1 MPKTPRKAPFSP
13 SKRRATSAA
22 AGTPNTKRASPRR
35 TTANRGSA
43 AVDAAS
49 PLRRALVGSRAN
61 GGRPSA
67 SKAREADAV
76 VQKRVKQLYSLIQRT
91 NKVGGEGM
99 GGAIYGEIT
108 IGSMSKMIAYLKEN
122 TDFGPDSVF
131 IDVGSGLGKPT
142 MHAAVDPGCRLSLG
156 VEMQGVR
163 WWNSMARA

>member
-1 MPKTPRKAPFSP
+1 MPPRTRKAPLSP

-22 AGTPNTKRASPRR
+22 AGTPNTKRSSPRKHR
-35 TTANRGSA
+35 TSATAKGK
-43 AVDAAS
+43 S
-49 PLRRALVGSRAN
+49 PLARALCGGSH
-61 GGRPSA
+61 GGRPT
-67 SKAREADAV
+67 KAPVREADAV
-76 VQKRVKQLYSLIQRT
+76 VQQRVKTLYSLIQRT

-108 IGSMSKMIAYLKEN
+108 IGSMTKMMHYLKEH

>member
-1 MPKTPRKAPFSP
+1 MPPRTRKAPLSP

-22 AGTPNTKRASPRR
+22 AGTPNTKRSSPRKHR
-35 TTANRGSA
+35 TSATAKGK
-43 AVDAAS
+43 S
-49 PLRRALVGSRAN
+49 PLARALCGGSH
-61 GGRPSA
+61 GGRPT
-67 SKAREADAV
+67 KAPVREADAV
-76 VQKRVKQLYSLIQRT
+76 VQQRVKTLYSLIQRT